1 MKTACALLGLVAFL
15 TTTTSRAQT
24 FTQSFELQPGWNA
37 VWLEVEATDRAPASV
52 FAGLPLRSVWSWA
65 DRVSATDFIQNPGD
79 AGWNRAQWL
88 SYFPEGSPEAVL
100 SNLRAILPQR
110 AYLVRL
116 GGDQPVRW
124 SITGRPIVR
133 TPAWAADAF
142 NLRGFPVDPTAPP
155 TFRSFFRASPAHYD
169 PASDHLEEIFTLSPD
184 GRWTAVA
191 PDARMQR
198 GLAYW
203 VFTRGASDF
212 VAPFHLEM
220 SSGDLL
226 DFDAT
231 ERRVDFTLN
240 NRLALTKGIRIE
252 HLSSNAPPLL
262 LVQSPLSGSTN
273 LTKPLNI
280 HTQLVNG
287 ATSHRL
293 VIALN
298 RAELPSANPTS
309 SLPVLRA
316 SLVSVSDGEGTLFY
330 VGARALATPTTD
342 YTGLWLG
349 TATITNVTS
358 VPEAGDPTSSGGVP
372 LAFPLRL
379 LLHVDSSG
387 QVSLLRDVT
396 LLYTSTNATA
406 FTNPTALTLSTRPTR
421 LITDPAILANL
432 SALDVRAGRIAGRRL
447 EAPHFD
453 FSLSSGQ
460 FQLPL
465 VGTLAVSNQVSG
477 TLSVSPDWP
486 TNPFLH
492 RYHPD
497 HGRDQAYAITR
508 EIRLAFDVP
517 GSVPPGDGD
526 EVLGGTYQE
535 TLTGLHKRPLS
546 TAGALLLRRISDL
559 GTLNAP

>member
-15 TTTTSRAQT
+15 TTTTSHAQT
-24 FTQSFELQPGWNA
+24 LTQSFELQPGWNA

-88 SYFPEGSPEAVL
+88 SYFPEGSPEAAL

-273 LTKPLNI
+273 LTKPLNT

-330 VGARALATPTTD
+330 VGARALATPATD

-349 TATITNVTS
+349 TATITHVTS
-358 VPEAGDPTSSGGVP
+358 VPEAGDPTGSGVVP

-396 LLYTSTNATA
+396 LLYSATNTFAV
-406 FTNPTALTLSTRPTR
+406 TNPTAPILSDQPAR

-432 SALDVRAGRIAGRRL
+432 SEADLRAGRIAGRRL
-447 EAPHFD
+447 MAPHFD
-453 FSLSSGQ
+453 FALAQGQ
-460 FQLPL
+460 YQLPL
-465 VGTLAVSNQVSG
+465 QGTFAISNQVTG
-477 TLSVSPDWP
+477 TLNIPANLPS
-486 TNPFLH
+486 NPFLH

-497 HGRDQAYAITR
+497 HGTNRAYAITR
-508 EIRLAFDVP
+508 EITLALDVP
-517 GSVPPGDGD
+517 NAVSAGEGD
-526 EVLGGTYQE
+526 ESVGGTFSE
-535 TLTGLHKRPLS
+535 TLIGLHKLPLTTS
-546 TAGALLLRRISDL
+546 GSLALRRIANV
-559 GTLNAP
+559 GALNAP